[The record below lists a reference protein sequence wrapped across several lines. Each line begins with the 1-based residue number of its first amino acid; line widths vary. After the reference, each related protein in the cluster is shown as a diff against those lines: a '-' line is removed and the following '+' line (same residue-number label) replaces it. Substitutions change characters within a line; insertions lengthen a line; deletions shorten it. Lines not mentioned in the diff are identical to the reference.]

1 MTMDLVPPMEIS
13 GLHLW
18 IEPTPSSL
26 GGLRPEPSDDLP
38 GWLHQSRLVGKLQLL
53 TDTQTGT
60 VLVVRPHLET
70 ELKEIVTR
78 ISRYEQLSD
87 TKADKV

>member
-1 MTMDLVPPMEIS
+1 MAMDLVPPMQVS

-18 IEPTPSSL
+18 FEPTPSPL

-38 GWLHQSRLVGKLQLL
+38 GWLHQSRLMGKLQLL

-60 VLVVRPHLET
+60 VPVVCPDLET
-70 ELKEIVTR
+70 ELKEIITR